1 MGGII
6 RNRKVLYLYKSNNG
20 GRNLILVF
28 SAMLSAME
36 RSLWNYQK
44 LKTLSP
50 HMVRD
55 LRERVNDTR
64 SMLCAEVKSHC
75 PMQGLCG

>member
-44 LKTLSP
+44 LRTLSP

-55 LRERVNDTR
+55 LRERVNDTS